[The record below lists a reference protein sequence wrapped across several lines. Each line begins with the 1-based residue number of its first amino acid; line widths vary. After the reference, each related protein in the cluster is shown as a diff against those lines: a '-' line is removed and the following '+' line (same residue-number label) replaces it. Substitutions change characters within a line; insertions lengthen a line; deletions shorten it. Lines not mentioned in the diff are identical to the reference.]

1 MTSNIKTKYVNDFIR
16 RLLDGDIY
24 FNYDDIDLK
33 KEAKKPVEYQNK
45 IERWIELSQDSSKE
59 NSKEF
64 SDLAEELFERILFF
78 TLAGIIIKQK

>member
-1 MTSNIKTKYVNDFIR
+1 MTLNIKTKYVNDFIR

-33 KEAKKPVEYQNK
+33 KEEKKPLEYQTK

-59 NSKEF
+59 KNKEF
-64 SDLAEELFERILFF
+64 SDLTDELFGRILCF